1 MVNNINE
8 VIANL
13 AKIDSATS
21 KIMESTKKE
30 QSAYSEEMRQ
40 KTISFDRELD
50 AEVDKKVD
58 AIRTELFASNQKLID
73 EYMEESTEAHDK
85 LDKLFTEKK
94 DEWIDTI
101 FNNIIKE

>member
-21 KIMESTKKE
+21 QIMESTKKE

-40 KTISFDRELD
+40 KTIDFDRELD
-50 AEVDKKVD
+50 AQVEKKVD
-58 AIRTELFASNQKLID
+58 EIRKELFESNQKLID
-73 EYMEESTEAHDK
+73 EYMEESTNTHDR
-85 LDKLFTEKK
+85 LDKLFTEKRE
-94 DEWIDTI
+94 EWIDTI